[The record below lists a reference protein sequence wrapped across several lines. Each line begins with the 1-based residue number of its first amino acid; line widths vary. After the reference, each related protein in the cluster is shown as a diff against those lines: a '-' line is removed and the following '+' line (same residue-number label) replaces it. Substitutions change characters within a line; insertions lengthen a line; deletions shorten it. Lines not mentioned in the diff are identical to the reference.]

1 MGRGHA
7 LGQLL
12 RVFADEFRRGA
23 RVGIGIVH
31 AGRDGRFDGAGQLH
45 GHVAAHGDGAQRQGR
60 MIGGFPPLPQ
70 VQQLHQAAVGIGE
83 TAFMDDDAHVR
94 FAGEHRIHDI
104 AEEHLFARALEAA
117 VQGQQQVGR
126 GHEARHGHAGRFPF
140 FFGQVLAGHHQRA
153 AAPAQGGARGHDGII
168 VHDVGHHAQRKFGHR
183 QLLLPGKGI
192 ELLHVGHV
200 RREVRRGRHQMV
212 QQGMEDIG
220 IIGTGRKAQRHVL
233 RHGTPLFV

>member
-1 MGRGHA
+1 
-7 LGQLL
+7 
-12 RVFADEFRRGA
+12 
-23 RVGIGIVH
+23 
-31 AGRDGRFDGAGQLH
+31 
-45 GHVAAHGDGAQRQGR
+45 
-60 MIGGFPPLPQ
+60 
-70 VQQLHQAAVGIGE
+70 
-83 TAFMDDDAHVR
+83 MDDDAHFR

-220 IIGTGRKAQRHVL
+220 IIRTGRKAQRHVL

>member
-94 FAGEHRIHDI
+94 LAGEHRVHDI

-126 GHEARHGHAGRFPF
+126 GHETRHCHAGRFPL

-153 AAPAQGGARGHDGII
+153 AAPAQGGAE
-168 VHDVGHHAQRKFGHR
+168 A
-183 QLLLPGKGI
+183 
-192 ELLHVGHV
+192 
-200 RREVRRGRHQMV
+200 M
-212 QQGMEDIG
+212 M
-220 IIGTGRKAQRHVL
+220 A
-233 RHGTPLFV
+233 